1 MRDAQGM
8 AAGSETLASAVAG
21 VRWRWRLKHALHG
34 AGVATVIIA
43 LAWFALALLMRASR
57 YSDAMVVVARV
68 VGAGVV
74 LGAAWRWIVRQI
86 GRAHV

>member
-43 LAWFALALLMRASR
+43 LAWFVLALLMRASR
-57 YSDAMVVVARV
+57 YSDAMVE
-68 VGAGVV
+68 
-74 LGAAWRWIVRQI
+74 I